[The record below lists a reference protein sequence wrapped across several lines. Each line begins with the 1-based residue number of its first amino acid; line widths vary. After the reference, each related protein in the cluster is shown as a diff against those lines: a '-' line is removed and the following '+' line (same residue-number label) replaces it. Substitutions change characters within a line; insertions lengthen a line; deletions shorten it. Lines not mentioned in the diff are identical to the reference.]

1 MLTMNRLSLIV
12 CALCAGCGPAEP
24 APDSSST
31 MGGGGA
37 TASAAGAA
45 GAVQAAPGGA
55 AGAGG
60 SATAGGGSGGSAASA
75 GGGGSAGTAGAAGS
89 AAAGGGVAGV
99 GGAGG
104 SGGLTPLPPCS
115 EPSVSRLMVWETQ
128 VVGGTMVPASGSPL
142 REFQGAHELYIE
154 WTLDGG
160 GSYGTANA
168 PLNNQ
173 GEYANGADPAQ
184 NGVDISSAAGVTLE
198 YATTGNAYL
207 QIRTASE
214 PHGGDHFRADLPLT
228 GGEIA
233 VTTLNFAD
241 FRRPGGDTP
250 PETAILQEVFSFT
263 FVAGGT
269 TNLTLRQVLVPGF
282 SPPCE

>member
-1 MLTMNRLSLIV
+1 MLAMNRLSLIA
-12 CALCAGCGPAEP
+12 CALCAGCGPADP
-24 APDSSST
+24 APGSSST

-37 TASAAGAA
+37 TANAAGAA
-45 GAVQAAPGGA
+45 GASQAALG
-55 AGAGG
+55 GAGG
-60 SATAGGGSGGSAASA
+60 SVLATAGGGSGGSGAGA
-75 GGGGSAGTAGAAGS
+75 GGAGSAGTAGAAGS
-89 AAAGGGVAGV
+89 AGASGAAAGL

-104 SGGLTPLPPCS
+104 SEGLTPLPPCS
-115 EPSVSRLMVWETQ
+115 QPSVSRLMVWETQ
-128 VVGGTMVPASGSPL
+128 VVGGTMLPASGSPL

-173 GEYANGADPAQ
+173 GEYTNGADPGQ
-184 NGVDISSAAGVTLE
+184 NGVDISSAPGVTLE

-228 GGEIA
+228 DGEIA

-241 FRRPGGDTP
+241 FRRPGGDMP

-263 FVAGGT
+263 FVAGAT
-269 TNLTLRQVLVPGF
+269 TKLTLRQVLVPGF